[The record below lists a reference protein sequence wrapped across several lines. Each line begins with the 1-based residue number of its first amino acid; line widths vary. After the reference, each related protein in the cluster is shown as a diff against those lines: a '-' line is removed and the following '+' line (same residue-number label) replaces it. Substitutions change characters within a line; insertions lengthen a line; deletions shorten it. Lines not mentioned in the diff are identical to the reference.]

1 MDISERIDIALG
13 TRKASLVVKNARIF
27 HLTDGSF
34 ETADIAIGSDGIIAG
49 IGVGYEGVRE
59 IDATGLFAVPGFVDA
74 HLHVESS
81 MMTPFEY
88 EKCALAHG
96 VTTAVCDPHELANV
110 VGTAAFEYFF
120 ECAAKLSMTLLV
132 RLSSCVP
139 STDLETA
146 GAAVTAND
154 LEEWH
159 RRHPEAALAEFMNV
173 PGILFKDPEVLRK
186 LSLFDFID
194 GHCPLVGGKELNAV
208 ASVGIR
214 NCHESS
220 VLAEAQ
226 EKLRRGLQVLVR
238 EGSVARNLD
247 TLMPLL
253 TIENSPFIA
262 FCTDDRN
269 PLDLQE
275 DGYID
280 SMIARTIA
288 AGVPPIV
295 AYRAATWSASRAFG
309 LKDKGRI
316 APGRRADIVLLSD
329 FESCKVEKVL
339 VNGIPAD
346 EISYRNR
353 KMPTTDR
360 FRNTVKCRAMTSDD
374 FRFDSK
380 GEVPVIGVHDGNIV
394 TDFLRM
400 PVDAEDVLPIAVIE
414 RHGKNGNIGKGFV
427 HGFGLRN
434 GAIASSVGHDSH
446 NLCVVGT
453 NPEDMAAAVNALR
466 ESQGGFAVANG
477 GKTTAIVPLPLAGL
491 FSDQSSEII
500 ADQLRILYKA
510 VSDCGCPLK
519 APFLQLAFIPLPVI
533 PHLKLTDKGI
543 VDVDAFRIIN

>member
-1 MDISERIDIALG
+1 
-13 TRKASLVVKNARIF
+13 
-27 HLTDGSF
+27 
-34 ETADIAIGSDGIIAG
+34 
-49 IGVGYEGVRE
+49 
-59 IDATGLFAVPGFVDA
+59 
-74 HLHVESS
+74 
-81 MMTPFEY
+81 
-88 EKCALAHG
+88 
-96 VTTAVCDPHELANV
+96 
-110 VGTAAFEYFF
+110 
-120 ECAAKLSMTLLV
+120 
-132 RLSSCVP
+132 
-139 STDLETA
+139 
-146 GAAVTAND
+146 
-154 LEEWH
+154 
-159 RRHPEAALAEFMNV
+159 MNV